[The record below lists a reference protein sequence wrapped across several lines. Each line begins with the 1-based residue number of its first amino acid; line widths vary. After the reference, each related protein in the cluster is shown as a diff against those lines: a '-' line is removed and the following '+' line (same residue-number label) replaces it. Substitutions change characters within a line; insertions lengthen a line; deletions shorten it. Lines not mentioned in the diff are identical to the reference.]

1 MSKKDYNAAL
11 SETSQIEKHNDK
23 IRNQLVHAREALNLL
38 KKEKEVLMN
47 SIPQIQR
54 EIMDRKKLSQ
64 ADQKAIEELDKERRD
79 IQGELARME
88 SQFKIYNDQL
98 AANEQIIK
106 EAEGVVLK
114 NNDTIENIKK

>member
-64 ADQKAIEELDKERRD
+64 ADQKEIEELDKERRD

-88 SQFKIYNDQL
+88 SQFKIYNDKL
-98 AANEQIIK
+98 SANEQIIK
-106 EAEGVVLK
+106 EA
-114 NNDTIENIKK
+114 

>member
-1 MSKKDYNAAL
+1 
-11 SETSQIEKHNDK
+11 
-23 IRNQLVHAREALNLL
+23 
-38 KKEKEVLMN
+38 MN

-64 ADQKAIEELDKERRD
+64 ADQKEIEELDKERRD

-88 SQFKIYNDQL
+88 SQFKIYNDKL
-98 AANEQIIK
+98 SANEQIIK
-106 EAEGVVLK
+106 EAQGVVLK